1 MINFASDNVT
11 GASPEVLQALV
22 EANAAPARMP
32 YGNDAHTKIVEEQL
46 GELFETD
53 VRAFLVATGTAA
65 NALAL
70 ASLASPWGAIYCHEE
85 AHIHTS
91 ECGAP
96 EFFTGGA
103 KLVPLS
109 GAQGKLSV
117 EVLQESIDRKD
128 DVHRVK
134 PEVLSLT
141 QATEAGTIYRPD
153 ELAALTKVAAE
164 AGLKVH
170 MDGARFANAVAAL
183 GCSPAEITW
192 KAGVDVLS
200 FGGTKNGC
208 LGAEAI
214 VFFRP
219 DLAQNAAR
227 QRKRSGHLF
236 SKMRLLSAQFEGYL
250 AQGAWLKRASHANA
264 MAQRL
269 AQGLA
274 AIPEVELLFPVE
286 VNQLFP
292 RFPAGVAQRLNEQ
305 GFLFYPEV
313 MGGASRLVTA
323 WSTTEEEVERF
334 LAAVRAAV
342 AAA

>member
-117 EVLQESIDRKD
+117 EVLQEAIARKD
-128 DVHRVK
+128 DVQIGR
-134 PEVLSLT
+134 
-141 QATEAGTIYRPD
+141 
-153 ELAALTKVAAE
+153 
-164 AGLKVH
+164 
-170 MDGARFANAVAAL
+170 
-183 GCSPAEITW
+183 
-192 KAGVDVLS
+192 
-200 FGGTKNGC
+200 
-208 LGAEAI
+208 
-214 VFFRP
+214 
-219 DLAQNAAR
+219 
-227 QRKRSGHLF
+227 
-236 SKMRLLSAQFEGYL
+236 
-250 AQGAWLKRASHANA
+250 
-264 MAQRL
+264 
-269 AQGLA
+269 
-274 AIPEVELLFPVE
+274 
-286 VNQLFP
+286 
-292 RFPAGVAQRLNEQ
+292 
-305 GFLFYPEV
+305 
-313 MGGASRLVTA
+313 
-323 WSTTEEEVERF
+323 
-334 LAAVRAAV
+334 
-342 AAA
+342 